1 MIPELFKNNA
11 GCHAYT
17 ARLQSRRVSMP
28 NTNPLHPEIVVVLTF
43 RRFDVSTFFPPR
55 YNPDMAN
62 IRVTILRAP
71 GINCDE
77 ETAHAWERAGARTRR
92 IHINRL
98 IENPDLL
105 LDDQILTLPGGFSY
119 GDDIAAG
126 RILANQLRRHLADA
140 IQHLL
145 DRGGLILGICNGCQV
160 LVRMG
165 LLPGPD
171 FPKAVSINQNDSGRY
186 EDRWVHVRAEVSH
199 CPFLC
204 EGEFYHL
211 PVAHGEGK
219 FVVEDSSEHAVALTK
234 LHRIALRYV
243 DRSGVPVAY
252 PQNPNGSIENI
263 AGLVDLTGRVLGLMP
278 HPERC
283 LVATHSPLQ
292 IRPINPENS
301 LESPPDGLRLFRNAV
316 RYLA

>member
-1 MIPELFKNNA
+1 M
-11 GCHAYT
+11 
-17 ARLQSRRVSMP
+17 
-28 NTNPLHPEIVVVLTF
+28 
-43 RRFDVSTFFPPR
+43 
-55 YNPDMAN
+55 
-62 IRVTILRAP
+62 
-71 GINCDE
+71 
-77 ETAHAWERAGARTRR
+77 
-92 IHINRL
+92 
-98 IENPDLL
+98 L

-126 RILANQLRRHLADA
+126 RILANQLSRHLGDA
-140 IQHLL
+140 IQRLL
-145 DRGGLILGICNGCQV
+145 DRGGLVMGICNGCQV

-171 FPKAVSINQNDSGRY
+171 FPRAVSITHNDSGRY

-204 EGEFYHL
+204 EGEIYHL

-219 FVVEDSSEHAVALTK
+219 FVIEGGPEGSTTALTEF
-234 LHRIALRYV
+234 HHIALRYV
-243 DRSGVPVAY
+243 DRSGGQVAY
-252 PQNPNGSIENI
+252 PQNPNGSVENI
-263 AGLVDLTGRVLGLMP
+263 AGLVAPTGRILGLMP
-278 HPERC
+278 HPERS

-292 IRPINPENS
+292 IRPISPENS